1 VTQKKRGRPPKYAN
15 NEERREADAQRKRD
29 ERARARGNRKTK
41 KQKDLNAAKKRLPH
55 ATGLEAVKLANRI
68 LVAEGLGMSRG
79 MFLTDAPRGQGLLV
93 FRLPKREVG
102 DLGRVQPRGHG
113 SDEDKD
119 FLPVEF
125 ESQFIE
131 KYFRDT
137 SSLRC
142 YHKECPD
149 LVVGILP
156 QDWDKPL
163 ARWRFHCYLHSP
175 IWEFPGRFPNSAKR
189 VLSPLKTSRRLAA

>member
-1 VTQKKRGRPPKYAN
+1 MTPKKRGRPPKYAN

-29 ERARARGNRKTK
+29 ERDRARGNRKTK
-41 KQKDLNAAKKRLPH
+41 KQKDLNAAKRRLPL

-93 FRLPKREVG
+93 FGLPKREVN
-102 DLGRVQPRGHG
+102 LGRVQPRGHG
-113 SDEDKD
+113 SEDKN

-142 YHKECPD
+142 YRKECLD

-175 IWEFPGRFPNSAKR
+175 IWEFPGRFPNSAKG
-189 VLSPLKTSRRLAA
+189 VLSLLKASRRLAA